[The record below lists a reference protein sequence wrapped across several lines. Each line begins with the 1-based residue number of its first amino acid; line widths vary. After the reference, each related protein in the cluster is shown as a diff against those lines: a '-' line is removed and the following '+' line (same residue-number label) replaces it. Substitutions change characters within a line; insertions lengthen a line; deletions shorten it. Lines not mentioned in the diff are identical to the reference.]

1 MWVKLSDVA
10 LINHRDPIIRE
21 LPDDM
26 QVTFVPMAAVDAEK
40 GIIAEPERRNLSD
53 VKRGYTPFSNGDV
66 LFAKITP
73 SMENGKAAIAKDLI
87 NHRGFGSTEFHVLT
101 PRDGILSEWLFYFIR
116 QEKFRQ
122 DAKARFK
129 GTAGQLRVPK
139 GFLEHYEIPLAPLKE
154 QRRIVEK
161 IEQLVT
167 QLDAGLAELY
177 RVQANLARYKAS
189 VLKAACEGRLVPTE
203 AELARTEG
211 RDYESG
217 EELLQRML
225 AERKK
230 KWEEEQRAKGKD
242 PSKMKYKEPEAPD
255 TEGLPELAEGWVWA
269 TMNMLTETVG
279 GVTKGRNFR
288 GRPTI
293 FAPYLRV
300 ANVQRGNLDLDVIK
314 DIEILEEELNRYRLE
329 EGDLLLTEGGDW
341 DKLGRS
347 AIWRNQI
354 PNCIHQNHIFRAR
367 SYLKELPTRW
377 LMYSTNSDF
386 GRKYFAGSSKQTTN
400 LASINLTQLRSCPIP
415 LPPLQEQQRIIS
427 EVERLL
433 TIMDEVEIMTDINLR
448 RAERMRQAI
457 LKRAFEGKL
466 VPQDPEDAPAS
477 KLLEQIGTQSN

>member
-1 MWVKLSDVA
+1 
-10 LINHRDPIIRE
+10 
-21 LPDDM
+21 
-26 QVTFVPMAAVDAEK
+26 
-40 GIIAEPERRNLSD
+40 
-53 VKRGYTPFSNGDV
+53 
-66 LFAKITP
+66 
-73 SMENGKAAIAKDLI
+73 
-87 NHRGFGSTEFHVLT
+87 
-101 PRDGILSEWLFYFIR
+101 
-116 QEKFRQ
+116 
-122 DAKARFK
+122 
-129 GTAGQLRVPK
+129 
-139 GFLEHYEIPLAPLKE
+139 LEHYEIPLAPLKE